1 MEKKRSAEQILRD
14 RYKKQNDYNREK
26 YERITVLAPPG
37 TVERIKALGVKSV
50 SKFALQLLTAE
61 ITRRERSEDQ
71 ETSAETSKDQKPEQ
85 EPAADQEPKTE
96 TTEPTPAPKQETAE
110 NETEKSEEKPP
121 ITWDVLAEMQKSG
134 NFDFSKYQ

>member
-1 MEKKRSAEQILRD
+1 MEKKRSAEQILRE

-50 SKFALQLLTAE
+50 SKFALELLLAE
-61 ITRRERSEDQ
+61 LERRERSADQ
-71 ETSAETSKDQKPEQ
+71 ETSAETSKDQEPK
-85 EPAADQEPKTE
+85 PAADQEPKTE
-96 TTEPTPAPKQETAE
+96 TTEPAPAEK
-110 NETEKSEEKPP
+110 ETEKGEEKPA
-121 ITWDVLAEMQKSG
+121 ITWDVLAEMQKTG

>member
-71 ETSAETSKDQKPEQ
+71 EPTPAADQETSAETSKDQEPEP
-85 EPAADQEPKTE
+85 EPAADQEPKQE
-96 TTEPTPAPKQETAE
+96 TTE
-110 NETEKSEEKPP
+110 NETEKTEEKPP